1 MKKRSDFKSIQLKH
15 FEKNE
20 NQYNPDLIL
29 KPPVHTKLE
38 IEKIIKLMSD
48 LDKGRIVDF
57 GAGTGRLTIPLAESG
72 FNVIA
77 VDISQK
83 SLKLLE
89 KTAENLSLKI
99 VTSTNL
105 EKHKPYD
112 AVVGCDVLHHIN
124 MNFIL
129 RNINKALN
137 RRGVIV
143 FSEPG
148 AFNISWYLYFLI
160 RGDLSYEKGVI
171 NCSYFNLARVI
182 RNAGF
187 KKIEI
192 KGLGFFPRVFM
203 QNERLCRF
211 NDWLG
216 DLPIIK
222 LFAYRYIIKA
232 YKD

>member
-1 MKKRSDFKSIQLKH
+1 MKKRSDLKNIQLKH
-15 FEKNE
+15 FEKYE

-38 IEKIIKLMSD
+38 IEEIIKLIPNSI
-48 LDKGRIVDF
+48 KGRVVDF
-57 GAGTGRLTIPLAESG
+57 GAGTGRLTIPLVVSG
-72 FNVIA
+72 FKVIA

-89 KTAENLSLKI
+89 KTAGELSLKI

-112 AVVGCDVLHHIN
+112 AVVGCDVLHHID
-124 MNFIL
+124 MNLEL
-129 RNINKALN
+129 RNINKSLN

-160 RGDLSYEKGVI
+160 RGDLSYEKEVV
-171 NCSYFNLARVI
+171 NCSYFNLDKTI

-187 KKIEI
+187 KNIEI
-192 KGLGFFPRVFM
+192 KGLGILPRIFM
-203 QNERLCRF
+203 QNKRLCRF
-211 NDWLG
+211 NDWMG
-216 DLPIIK
+216 NLPILK